1 MRHLLVGTRKWPPR
15 RCWEDVP
22 AAELAATEAEVA
34 ALQAS
39 RTKKQQKQERKAEQK
54 ALKAKAKEEARI
66 LAEGGKLQ
74 IELKPLSPV
83 PRRLLSP

>member
-22 AAELAATEAEVA
+22 AAELAAAEAEVA

-39 RTKKQQKQERKAEQK
+39 KTKKQQKQERKAEQK
-54 ALKAKAKEEARI
+54 AKVKEEARI

-74 IELKPLSPV
+74 IELKPMSPV

>member
-22 AAELAATEAEVA
+22 AAEFAAAEAEVA

-39 RTKKQQKQERKAEQK
+39 KTKKQQKQERKAEQK
-54 ALKAKAKEEARI
+54 AKVKEEARI